1 MIRILSFSLL
11 ALAFLAPGALAEEI
25 TVTRE
30 DCAGLV
36 IHVPDANVAYQPGV
50 DANGNQ
56 VASADLGGGFIYE
69 APTDFSFNVTI
80 NPIDYQRT
88 RALQA
93 NRAALAAQ
101 QSTAASTAETLETDA
116 SALQDTKE
124 SLATTESSLEAEDA
138 AVLAT
143 FETASETIVG
153 NTGGESPTAAQLT
166 ARAAALD
173 QLHTNTFDD
182 PTYTD
187 LRERIALN
195 QEDQATNEAEIA
207 ANESD
212 QSTNNATVQ
221 SLAQDRDRGPGCRE
235 VCRLVDSVGHSAY
248 GHTTQHGAT
257 SADPMGERLPVARAA
272 PGSDDGHSRAIE

>member
-221 SLAQDRDRGPGCRE
+221 SLAQEEAALDVEAAEIAGKG
-235 VCRLVDSVGHSAY
+235 
-248 GHTTQHGAT
+248 T
-257 SADPMGERLPVARAA
+257 SATLTVGTVRFENGRVYLNDQLIGDKDQARLEDACRDTF
-272 PGSDDGHSRAIE
+272 GD

>member
-1 MIRILSFSLL
+1 MVRILSLSLL
-11 ALAFLAPGALAEEI
+11 ALALLAPEVAAQEI

-36 IHVPDANVAYQPGV
+36 NHVPDADVAYQPGV

-101 QSTAASTAETLETDA
+101 QSTAAATAETLETA
-116 SALQDTKE
+116 AATLQDTKE
-124 SLATTESSLEAEDA
+124 SLATTEASLEAEDA
-138 AVLAT
+138 AVLVT
-143 FETASETIVG
+143 FEAASETIVS
-153 NTGGESPTAAQLT
+153 NTGGESPTAAQLA

-187 LRERIALN
+187 LQERMALN
-195 QEDQATNEAEIA
+195 QEDQATNESEIA

-221 SLAQDRDRGPGCRE
+221 SLAQEEAALDAAEIAGKG
-235 VCRLVDSVGHSAY
+235 
-248 GHTTQHGAT
+248 T
-257 SADPMGERLPVARAA
+257 SATLNVGEVKFKNGRVYLNDQLIGDQDQARLEDACRAA
-272 PGSDDGHSRAIE
+272 FGG